1 MSHSAKSRGWLSLAI
16 CLVTLSVVLYLGN
29 DCLAQELW
37 TSGWKKSPHNPVLSL
52 SPAEAFDSQNI
63 FAPAIAKHEGRY
75 YLFYAGGPSGP
86 TTGEEF
92 VNYQLGLATSSDG
105 VNFVKHGSPL
115 MPLGARD
122 NFHATPALLR
132 DQQGDLLLDEDGS
145 WHMVFAG
152 NRPDD
157 VEHATSPDGIVW
169 QKDSRNPIYRKAY
182 APNVIQVGGELRM
195 YYVHKPPTGNWELH
209 LATGKDFYSLH
220 PHVANPMLIISQDWE
235 AMHLVYPYVLRAG
248 ETWVMFYAAYW
259 HSPTGGQKTA
269 IGTAISADGIHWE
282 KNRDNPVL
290 TPTPG
295 SLYDDVYTSS
305 HAVIRDGDH
314 YKMYYAGRIDSIHK
328 YYAIALATKPIVD

>member
-132 DQQGDLLLDEDGS
+132 DQQG
-145 WHMVFAG
+145 
-152 NRPDD
+152 RPL
-157 VEHATSPDGIVW
+157 
-169 QKDSRNPIYRKAY
+169 
-182 APNVIQVGGELRM
+182 VG
-195 YYVHKPPTGNWELH
+195 
-209 LATGKDFYSLH
+209 
-220 PHVANPMLIISQDWE
+220 
-235 AMHLVYPYVLRAG
+235 
-248 ETWVMFYAAYW
+248 
-259 HSPTGGQKTA
+259 
-269 IGTAISADGIHWE
+269 
-282 KNRDNPVL
+282 
-290 TPTPG
+290 
-295 SLYDDVYTSS
+295 
-305 HAVIRDGDH
+305 
-314 YKMYYAGRIDSIHK
+314 
-328 YYAIALATKPIVD
+328 